1 MLTVCIPYRHKDARF
16 YDPLI
21 QQLHVYAKNYPVE
34 FMSLPNDGS
43 RSIGDYRQQ
52 LLDNTQT
59 PYVVFIDADD
69 QVNARYF
76 ELIFEGLAQ
85 GVDCVG
91 FRGLITTDGRNP
103 HVFEHSADHTTWFEK
118 RKNGRVEYFRPIN
131 HLNPIKTDIARQIG
145 YSDLKHGEDFDYSM
159 RLSKSGLI
167 KSSYFVPE
175 TIYYYRYRSRK

>member
-1 MLTVCIPYRHKDARF
+1 MSEIGFVSVLTVCIPYRHKDARF

-21 QQLHVYAKNYPVE
+21 QQLHAYAKNYPVE

-52 LLDNTQT
+52 
-59 PYVVFIDADD
+59 
-69 QVNARYF
+69 VNAKYF
-76 ELIFEGLAQ
+76 ELVFEGLAQ

-103 HVFEHSADHTTWFEK
+103 HVFEHSVDHTTWFEK